1 MVDFS
6 SVFKA
11 TYSGVPVYEMLCKGV
26 AVMRRRSDSYLNA
39 TQILKVAD
47 FDKPQ
52 RTRILEREV
61 QTGQHEKV
69 QGGYGKYQ
77 GTWVPFERGKALAV
91 MYEVDKDL
99 APILEFVKGDES
111 PPLAPKHVTAAS
123 ARPKKARETQ
133 TRTRKRV
140 KHYDEDLSDLEIEPT
155 HTTTN
160 ITNTEQEDQNHQ
172 NHHHSN
178 HPHVGKRPTRGKR
191 EKQATKAEEP
201 VVVEKEKEEEED
213 DIMSGDS
220 IPDYEM
226 SEKPYAQKLL
236 QYFMSSKSGIS
247 SLLLH
252 PPRDLDINVIIDDE
266 GHTSLHWAAAMARI
280 KVVKLMID
288 NGADMYRVNYKG
300 QTALMRSVLFTN
312 NFESKTFDALLTL
325 LRTTVF
331 NIDKKDQTVFHHIA
345 TTSAWRGKI
354 HASRYYMECL
364 IAKLITNRS
373 ELISILNV
381 QDAYGDTA
389 LTIAARSGNKRL
401 VKMLIDAG
409 ASTEI
414 SNEEGMT
421 SRDYFHEIE
430 KNTSSSLEA
439 HGSPPITN
447 VSSPS
452 SENSESIM
460 TEMDTREILRN
471 KIEAMFQV
479 VTSNTGTVPPISEVF
494 DNFAKSYDKDLN
506 TREMVLQKKKI
517 ELDLYTKRLEE
528 TRRVQESIQLSTDNE
543 QVEGVIRRAE
553 EEGTEMERR
562 LKKWLQFSQKKT
574 LQALEEY
581 YHKENGE
588 KPPSPPH
595 QYSLADLRQTESQL
609 RKELH
614 DLQKARKEH
623 VDHIVQL
630 HARIPPKKYQDYKR
644 LISTCCN
651 VAYENVDLMLSPLL
665 DSFNEATEE
674 QREEMMA
681 AN

>member
-1 MVDFS
+1 MFGINYV
-6 SVFKA
+6 
-11 TYSGVPVYEMLCKGV
+11 
-26 AVMRRRSDSYLNA
+26 
-39 TQILKVAD
+39 
-47 FDKPQ
+47 
-52 RTRILEREV
+52 
-61 QTGQHEKV
+61 
-69 QGGYGKYQ
+69 

-91 MYEVDKDL
+91 LYEVDKDL

-133 TRTRKRV
+133 ARTRKRA
-140 KHYDEDLSDLEIEPT
+140 KHYDEDLSDIETEPT
-155 HTTTN
+155 SLPSSAIPTSENEAPSTEH
-160 ITNTEQEDQNHQ
+160 IT
-172 NHHHSN
+172 
-178 HPHVGKRPTRGKR
+178 KRTRGKKER
-191 EKQATKAEEP
+191 GPPTPKSLSKQVDEIMPDVNTQPEEIQ
-201 VVVEKEKEEEED
+201 VDED
-213 DIMSGDS
+213 AMSGDS

-280 KVVKLMID
+280 KVVKLMIE

-312 NFESKTFDALLTL
+312 NFESKTFDSLLTL

-345 TTSAWRGKI
+345 TTAAWRGKI

-401 VKMLIDAG
+401 VKMLIEAG

-430 KNTSSSLEA
+430 KSSLAAGDNSSS
-439 HGSPPITN
+439 PPTN
-447 VSSPS
+447 ASSPT
-452 SENSESIM
+452 SEMNDSIM
-460 TEMDTREILRN
+460 TEIDTREILRN
-471 KIEAMFQV
+471 KIEAMFQIV
-479 VTSNTGTVPPISEVF
+479 SSNTGTVPPISEVF
-494 DNFAKSYDKDLN
+494 DNFAKSYEKELN
-506 TREMVLQKKKI
+506 TRDMVLQKKKI
-517 ELDLYTKRLEE
+517 ELDLYIKRLEE
-528 TRRVQESIQLSTDNE
+528 TKRVEESIKLGTDNE
-543 QVEGVIRRAE
+543 QIEAVIRRAE
-553 EEGTEMERR
+553 EEGLEMERK
-562 LKKWLQFSQKKT
+562 LKKWLQFSQKQT
-574 LQALEEY
+574 LQVFEEY
-581 YHKENGE
+581 FTKDNNE

-595 QYSLADLRQTESQL
+595 QNALQDLKESENQL
-609 RKELH
+609 RKELQ
-614 DLQKARKEH
+614 DLQKARKEYI
-623 VDHIVQL
+623 DKIVQL
-630 HARIPPKKYQDYKR
+630 HSRVPPKKYQDYKR

-651 VAYENVDLMLSPLL
+651 VAYENVDLMLTPLL

-674 QREEMMA
+674 QREEMMTS
-681 AN
+681 N

>member
-1 MVDFS
+1 MVTENTK
-6 SVFKA
+6 VKI
-11 TYSGVPVYEMLCKGV
+11 
-26 AVMRRRSDSYLNA
+26 
-39 TQILKVAD
+39 QILLNKKNSFTVLIIT
-47 FDKPQ
+47 FLK
-52 RTRILEREV
+52 
-61 QTGQHEKV
+61 
-69 QGGYGKYQ
+69 
-77 GTWVPFERGKALAV
+77 GTWVPFERGKALAIL
-91 MYEVDKDL
+91 YEVDKVL

-140 KHYDEDLSDLEIEPT
+140 KHYDEDLSDIETEPT
-155 HTTTN
+155 ISEHD
-160 ITNTEQEDQNHQ
+160 EQQQ
-172 NHHHSN
+172 HHSI
-178 HPHVGKRPTRGKR
+178 KRTRGKR
-191 EKQATKAEEP
+191 EKAPTTPKPKAEEIP
-201 VVVEKEKEEEED
+201 PMPEKIVDEED
-213 DIMSGDS
+213 AMSGDS
-220 IPDYEM
+220 IPDFEM
-226 SEKPYAQKLL
+226 TEKPYAQKLL
-236 QYFMSSKSGIS
+236 QYFTSGKSGIS

-280 KVVKLMID
+280 KIVKLMIE
-288 NGADMYRVNYKG
+288 NGADIYRVNYKG

-312 NFESKTFDALLTL
+312 NFDSKTFDSLLTL

-345 TTSAWRGKI
+345 TTAAWRGKI

-381 QDAYGDTA
+381 QDANGDTA

-401 VKMLIDAG
+401 VKMLIEAG

-430 KNTSSSLEA
+430 KPSSLAE
-439 HGSPPITN
+439 HPSSPHTN
-447 VSSPS
+447 ASSPS
-452 SENSESIM
+452 ENDDSIM
-460 TEMDTREILRN
+460 TEIDTREILRN

-494 DNFAKSYDKDLN
+494 DNFAKSYEKDLN
-506 TREMVLQKKKI
+506 TREMILQKKKI
-517 ELDLYTKRLEE
+517 ELDLYIKRLEE
-528 TRRVQESIQLSTDNE
+528 TRKVQESIKLGTDND
-543 QVEGVIRRAE
+543 QVEAVIRRAE
-553 EEGTEMERR
+553 EQGVEMEHR
-562 LKKWLQFSQKKT
+562 LKQWLQISQKRT
-574 LQALEEY
+574 LQVLEEY
-581 YHKENGE
+581 YINENQE

-595 QYSLADLRQTESQL
+595 QHTLADLKDSETQL
-609 RKELH
+609 RKQLH

-623 VDHIVQL
+623 VDHIVRL
-630 HARIPPKKYQDYKR
+630 HARVPPKKYQDYKR

-674 QREEMMA
+674 QREEMMTV
-681 AN
+681 N

>member
-1 MVDFS
+1 M
-6 SVFKA
+6 
-11 TYSGVPVYEMLCKGV
+11 
-26 AVMRRRSDSYLNA
+26 
-39 TQILKVAD
+39 I
-47 FDKPQ
+47 
-52 RTRILEREV
+52 
-61 QTGQHEKV
+61 
-69 QGGYGKYQ
+69 
-77 GTWVPFERGKALAV
+77 GTWVPFERGKALAE

-99 APILEFVKGDES
+99 APILQFVKGDES

-123 ARPKKARETQ
+123 ARPKKSRETQ

-140 KHYDEDLSDLEIEPT
+140 KHYDEDLSDLEIDM
-155 HTTTN
+155 TTN
-160 ITNTEQEDQNHQ
+160 TVNSPVEEPR
-172 NHHHSN
+172 
-178 HPHVGKRPTRGKR
+178 HPLVNKRSTRGKR
-191 EKQATKAEEP
+191 EKQTIKTDEP
-201 VVVEKEKEEEED
+201 VISEKQEQMIEEEE
-213 DIMSGDS
+213 IMSGDS

-288 NGADMYRVNYKG
+288 HGADMYRVNYKG

-430 KNTSSSLEA
+430 KNPTSLE
-439 HGSPPITN
+439 HGSPHPGGSPI
-447 VSSPS
+447 
-452 SENSESIM
+452 SENSESLM

-506 TREMVLQKKKI
+506 TREMVLQKKRI

-528 TRRVQESIQLSTDNE
+528 TRRVQASIQLGTENE
-543 QVEGVIRRAE
+543 QVENVIRQAE
-553 EEGTEMERR
+553 EEGLVMEKK
-562 LKKWLQFSQKKT
+562 LKQWLQFSQKKT
-574 LQALEEY
+574 LEILQEFY
-581 YHKENGE
+581 QKENGE

-595 QYSLADLRQTESQL
+595 VYSLDELKETKEELQ
-609 RKELH
+609 KELK
-614 DLQKARKEH
+614 DLQAARKDH
-623 VDHIVQL
+623 VKRLVQL

-674 QREEMMA
+674 QREEMMTV
-681 AN
+681 N